1 MRYNA
6 PSGLWEFRRERDRGG
21 GSWQW
26 RRCRAESAGG
36 GVAGVI
42 WVLER
47 TWQGLPGR
55 RRFSHPMC
63 DCRSPGG
70 RKSSEGRPFST
81 ATGQVG
87 KTRAGP
93 ALSSQALCGETLS
106 HPLHIL
112 LQSPRTVQEGAPPLS
127 NSRDGLACRS
137 PRRVKAPEGP
147 SSGREAQERSIKNN
161 RHFLPPKAQ
170 EVTWLVSGHMTQ

>member
-1 MRYNA
+1 MA
-6 PSGLWEFRRERDRGG
+6 GVGSGG
-21 GSWQW
+21 G
-26 RRCRAESAGG
+26 AERNPLGG
-36 GVAGVI
+36 RVAGVI

-47 TWQGLPGR
+47 TWQGLLGR

>member
-1 MRYNA
+1 MA
-6 PSGLWEFRRERDRGG
+6 GVGSGG
-21 GSWQW
+21 G
-26 RRCRAESAGG
+26 AERNPLGG
-36 GVAGVI
+36 EVAGVI

-137 PRRVKAPEGP
+137 PRRVSKRLKDLAQA
-147 SSGREAQERSIKNN
+147 GRRRRGALKTIGISFPRRPRRLRGSC
-161 RHFLPPKAQ
+161 LD
-170 EVTWLVSGHMTQ
+170 T